1 MSSPAASQQPRY
13 PRLLSRPASSF
24 FLFGPRGVGKSSWT
38 REQMAGAHR
47 IDLLDEALY
56 QGMLA
61 DPSLFAAE
69 LNALPQGSWVVVD
82 EIQRLPSLLNEV
94 HRFIEERRL
103 RFALLGSSARKLKA
117 AGTNL
122 LAGRALRKQ
131 MFPLMPQE
139 LGADFDLNTVLCHG
153 SLPLVWQA
161 ADRRATL
168 GAYVQTY
175 LREEIQ
181 AESIVR
187 NLPGFARFLPVA
199 ALFHGQVI
207 NVAGIARDAGAARS
221 TVEGY
226 LEILED
232 TLLAS
237 RLPAYEA
244 RLRARERKHPKL
256 FWIDPGIV
264 RAVKK
269 QLDPPG
275 AEERGHLFEG
285 WMHTLLRCHAEERAL
300 YDDIHYWAPAQARQ
314 LEVDFVLRRGSELLA
329 IEVKSAPRLQ
339 PAQLAGL
346 TAIAELPKIVRRVL
360 VYGGTRVLKTPGGI
374 ECWPLKRLLEALQQ
388 DKLWP

>member
-1 MSSPAASQQPRY
+1 MVSPPGY
-13 PRLLSRPASSF
+13 PRLLAPPRSSF
-24 FLFGPRGVGKSSWT
+24 FLFGPRGVGKSTWT
-38 REQMAGAHR
+38 REQFRGAHR
-47 IDLLDEALY
+47 IDLLDEALFH
-56 QGMLA
+56 GLLA
-61 DPSLFAAE
+61 DPSQFASE
-69 LNALPQGSWVVVD
+69 LRALPERSWVVVD

-94 HRFIEERRL
+94 HRHIEERGL

-131 MFPLMPQE
+131 MFPLAPQE
-139 LGADFDLNTVLCHG
+139 LGADFDLETVLRYG
-153 SLPLVWQA
+153 SLPLVWRA

-175 LREEIQ
+175 LREEIR

-199 ALFHGQVI
+199 ALFHGQVV
-207 NVAGIARDAGAARS
+207 NVAGIARDAGTART

-244 RLRARERKHPKL
+244 RLRVRERKHPKL

-269 QLDPPG
+269 QLDPPV

-285 WMHTLLRCHAEERAL
+285 WILTLLRCYAEVREL
-300 YDDIHYWAPAQARQ
+300 FDDIYYWAPAQARL
-314 LEVDFVLRRGSELLA
+314 LEVDFLLQRGRELLA
-329 IEVKSAPRLQ
+329 IEVKTAARLQ

-346 TAIAELPKIVRRVL
+346 TAIGELHGVVRRIV
-360 VYGGTRVLKTPGGI
+360 VYGGSRRLRTAGGI
-374 ECWPLKRLLEALQQ
+374 DIWPLESLLTALKAG
-388 DKLWP
+388 KLWP